1 MNFEEEQ
8 TELVIHK
15 LKNTWG
21 VESIKDNPMYERS
34 RRSSI
39 KDSVSGSRMRLLVTA
54 NCWLEGST
62 LQLSKGLFIVC
73 IAVSTMLRTCS
84 VPTKSMSF

>member
-1 MNFEEEQ
+1 MRFGDEQ
-8 TELVIHK
+8 KELVVHK

-34 RRSSI
+34 KRRSI
-39 KDSVSGSRMRLLVTA
+39 EDSVSGSRMRLLVTA

-84 VPTKSMSF
+84 VPI